1 MNKILKPYVGLW
13 AVCFALFNAIVFLAP
28 IEHDSG
34 FWVGYAFIT
43 VAFLGQFGCTYK
55 AFKAENLKKCFYN
68 VPLITISYTGL
79 IVMLIVGSVCMVI
92 PGIPNWLG
100 VTVCLIVLGITAVAV
115 ISAGA
120 VGSVVDNLDQKVE
133 EKTTFIRNL
142 TIDAENLMNRAKAPM
157 LKNQCKKVW
166 EAVRYS
172 DPMSSKELSN
182 VEQRIQ
188 EEFDVLIDA
197 VIADDLDCTES
208 AARELL
214 VLIADRNKKC
224 KGLKR

>member
-1 MNKILKPYVGLW
+1 MNKILKPYAGVW
-13 AVCFALFNAIVFLAP
+13 AICFALFNALVFLTP
-28 IEHDSG
+28 IEHSGG

-79 IVMLIVGSVCMVI
+79 IVMLIAGSVCMVI

-100 VTVCLIVLGITAVAV
+100 VIVCLVVLGVTAIAV

-120 VGSVVDNLDQKVE
+120 AGSIVANLDQKVE

-142 TIDAENLMNRAKAPM
+142 TIDAESLMNRANAPM
-157 LKNQCKKVW
+157 LKRQCKKVF

-172 DPMSSKELSN
+172 DPMSSAELAD

-188 EEFDVLIDA
+188 EEFDMLTDA

-208 AARELL
+208 IVKELL
-214 VLIADRNKKC
+214 ILIEDRNNKC
-224 KGLKR
+224 RAFK

>member
-1 MNKILKPYVGLW
+1 MTKIMKSYAGVW
-13 AVCFALFNAIVFLAP
+13 AICFALFSAIVFLTP
-28 IEHDSG
+28 IEHSNG

-68 VPLITISYTGL
+68 VPLITISYAGL
-79 IVMLIVGSVCMVI
+79 IVMLIVGSVCMAI

-100 VTVCLIVLGITAVAV
+100 VMVSLVVLGITAVAV

-120 VGSVVDNLDQKVE
+120 SGAIVDHHDKKVE
-133 EKTTFIRNL
+133 EQALFIKTL
-142 TIDAENLMNRAKAPM
+142 TIDAENLMNRANAPM
-157 LKNQCKKVW
+157 LRSQCKKVF

-172 DPMSSKELSN
+172 DPMSSKELSDI
-182 VEQRIQ
+182 EQRIQ
-188 EEFDVLIDA
+188 EEFDMLTDA

-208 AARELL
+208 AAKELL
-214 VLIADRNKKC
+214 TLIAERNKKC
-224 KGLKR
+224 KAFK

>member
-1 MNKILKPYVGLW
+1 MNKILKPYAGVW
-13 AVCFALFNAIVFLAP
+13 AICFALFNAIVFWEP

-34 FWVGYAFIT
+34 FWAGYAFIT

-79 IVMLIVGSVCMVI
+79 IVILIAGSVCMVI

-100 VTVCLIVLGITAVAV
+100 VIVCLVVLGVTAIAV

-120 VGSVVDNLDQKVE
+120 AGSIVANLDQKVE

-142 TIDAENLMNRAKAPM
+142 TIDAENLMNRANAPM
-157 LKNQCKKVW
+157 LKNQCKKVL

-188 EEFDVLIDA
+188 EEFDALTDA
-197 VIADDLDCTES
+197 VISDDLDCSES
-208 AARELL
+208 AAKELL
-214 VLIADRNKKC
+214 TLIAERNKKC
-224 KGLKR
+224 RAFK

>member
-1 MNKILKPYVGLW
+1 MNKILKPYAGVW
-13 AVCFALFNAIVFLAP
+13 AICFALFNALVFLTP
-28 IEHDSG
+28 IEHSGG

-79 IVMLIVGSVCMVI
+79 IVMLIAGSVCMVI

-100 VTVCLIVLGITAVAV
+100 VIVCLVVLGVTAIAV

-120 VGSVVDNLDQKVE
+120 AGSIVANLDQKVE

-142 TIDAENLMNRAKAPM
+142 TIDAENLMNRANAPM
-157 LKNQCKKVW
+157 LKNQCKKVL

-188 EEFDVLIDA
+188 EEFDVLTDA
-197 VIADDLDCTES
+197 VIADDLDLTES
-208 AARELL
+208 SVKEITT
-214 VLIADRNKKC
+214 LINERNNRC
-224 KGLKR
+224 KSFK

>member
-1 MNKILKPYVGLW
+1 MNKILKPYAGVW
-13 AVCFALFNAIVFLAP
+13 AICFALFNAIVFWAP

-68 VPLITISYTGL
+68 VPLNTISYTGL
-79 IVMLIVGSVCMVI
+79 IVMLIAGSVCMVI

-100 VTVCLIVLGITAVAV
+100 VIVCLVVLGVTAIAV

-120 VGSVVDNLDQKVE
+120 AGSIVANLDQKVE

-142 TIDAENLMNRAKAPM
+142 TIDAENLMNRANAPM
-157 LKNQCKKVW
+157 LKNQCKKVL

-188 EEFDVLIDA
+188 EEFDVLTDA

-208 AARELL
+208 AAKELL
-214 VLIADRNKKC
+214 TLIAERNKKC
-224 KGLKR
+224 RAFK

>member
-1 MNKILKPYVGLW
+1 MTKIMKAYASVW
-13 AVCFALFNAIVFLAP
+13 AICFALFSAIVFLTP
-28 IEHDSG
+28 IEHSDG
-34 FWVGYAFIT
+34 FWIGYVFTTI
-43 VAFLGQFGCTYK
+43 AFLGQFGCTYM
-55 AFKAENLKKCFYN
+55 AFKAESLKKCFYN

-79 IVMLIVGSVCMVI
+79 IVMLIAGSVCMVI

-100 VTVCLIVLGITAVAV
+100 VIVCFVVLGVTAIAV

-120 VGSVVDNLDQKVE
+120 AGSIVANLDQKVE

-142 TIDAENLMNRAKAPM
+142 TIDAENLMNRANAPM
-157 LKNQCKKVW
+157 LKNQCKKVL

-172 DPMSSKELSN
+172 DPTSSKELSN

-188 EEFDVLIDA
+188 EEFDVLTDA

-208 AARELL
+208 AAKELL

-224 KGLKR
+224 KGLK

>member
-1 MNKILKPYVGLW
+1 MNKILKPYAGVW
-13 AVCFALFNAIVFLAP
+13 AICFALFSAIVFLTP
-28 IEHDSG
+28 IEHSSG

-55 AFKAENLKKCFYN
+55 AFKAENLKKCFYS

-79 IVMLIVGSVCMVI
+79 IVMLIAGSVCMVI

-100 VTVCLIVLGITAVAV
+100 VIVCLVVLGVTAIAV

-120 VGSVVDNLDQKVE
+120 SGSIVANLDQKVE

-172 DPMSSKELSN
+172 DPMSSKELFN
-182 VEQRIQ
+182 VEQQIR
-188 EEFDVLIDA
+188 EEFNVLTDA

-208 AARELL
+208 AAKELL
-214 VLIADRNKKC
+214 TLIAERNKKC
-224 KGLKR
+224 RAFK

>member
-1 MNKILKPYVGLW
+1 MNKILKPYAGVW
-13 AVCFALFNAIVFLAP
+13 VICFALFNALVFLTP
-28 IEHDSG
+28 IEHSGG
-34 FWVGYAFIT
+34 FWDCYAFIT

-55 AFKAENLKKCFYN
+55 AFKTESLKKCFYN

-79 IVMLIVGSVCMVI
+79 IVILIAGSVCMVI
-92 PGIPNWLG
+92 SGIPNWLG
-100 VTVCLIVLGITAVAV
+100 VIVCLVVLGVTAVAI

-120 VGSVVDNLDQKVE
+120 AGSIVANLDQKVE

-142 TIDAENLMNRAKAPM
+142 TIDAENLMNRANAPM
-157 LKNQCKKVW
+157 LKNQCKKVL

-188 EEFDVLIDA
+188 EEFDVLTDA

-208 AARELL
+208 AAKELL
-214 VLIADRNKKC
+214 TLIAERNKKC
-224 KGLKR
+224 RAFK

>member
-1 MNKILKPYVGLW
+1 MNKILKPYAGVW
-13 AVCFALFNAIVFLAP
+13 AICFALFNALVFLTP
-28 IEHDSG
+28 IEHSGG

-79 IVMLIVGSVCMVI
+79 IVMLIAGSVCMVI

-100 VTVCLIVLGITAVAV
+100 VIVCLVVLGVTAIAV

-120 VGSVVDNLDQKVE
+120 AGTIVDHLDKKVE

-142 TIDAENLMNRAKAPM
+142 TIDAENLMNRANAPM
-157 LKNQCKKVW
+157 LKNQCKKVL

-188 EEFDVLIDA
+188 EEFDVLTDA
-197 VIADDLDCTES
+197 VIADDFDCTES
-208 AARELL
+208 AAKELL
-214 VLIADRNKKC
+214 TLIAERNKKC
-224 KGLKR
+224 RAFK

>member
-1 MNKILKPYVGLW
+1 MNKILKPYAGVW
-13 AVCFALFNAIVFLAP
+13 AICFALFNAIVFLTP

-79 IVMLIVGSVCMVI
+79 IVMLIAGSVCMVI

-100 VTVCLIVLGITAVAV
+100 VIVCLVMLGITAIAV

-120 VGSVVDNLDQKVE
+120 AGSIVANLDQKAE

-142 TIDAENLMNRAKAPM
+142 TIDAENLMNRASASM
-157 LKNQCKKVW
+157 LKNQCKKVF

-172 DPMSSKELSN
+172 DPISSKELFN
-182 VEQRIQ
+182 VEQRIR
-188 EEFDVLIDA
+188 EEFNVLTDA
-197 VIADDLDCTES
+197 VIADDLDSTES
-208 AARELL
+208 TVKELL
-214 VLIADRNKKC
+214 TLIAERNNKC
-224 KGLKR
+224 RLSK

>member
-1 MNKILKPYVGLW
+1 MNKILKPYAGVW
-13 AVCFALFNAIVFLAP
+13 AICFALFNALVFLTP
-28 IEHDSG
+28 IEHSGG

-55 AFKAENLKKCFYN
+55 AFKAESLKKCFYN

-79 IVMLIVGSVCMVI
+79 IVMLIAGSVCMVI

-100 VTVCLIVLGITAVAV
+100 VIVCLVVLGVTAIAV

-120 VGSVVDNLDQKVE
+120 AGSIVANLDQKVE

-142 TIDAENLMNRAKAPM
+142 TIDAEKLMNRANAPM
-157 LKNQCKKVW
+157 LKNQCKKVL

-172 DPMSSKELSN
+172 DPMSSKELAD

-188 EEFDVLIDA
+188 EEFDILTDA
-197 VIADDLDCTES
+197 VIADNLDSTES
-208 AARELL
+208 AAKELL
-214 VLIADRNKKC
+214 TLIAERNNRCRLSK
-224 KGLKR
+224 

>member
-1 MNKILKPYVGLW
+1 MNKILKPYVGVW
-13 AVCFALFNAIVFLAP
+13 AICFALFNAIVFLAP

-79 IVMLIVGSVCMVI
+79 IVMLIAGSVCMVI

-100 VTVCLIVLGITAVAV
+100 VIVCLVVLGVTAIAV
-115 ISAGA
+115 INAGA
-120 VGSVVDNLDQKVE
+120 AGSIVANLDQKVE

-142 TIDAENLMNRAKAPM
+142 TIDAENLMNRANAPI
-157 LKNQCKKVW
+157 LKNQCKKVL

-188 EEFDVLIDA
+188 EEFDVLTDA
-197 VIADDLDCTES
+197 VIADDLDRTES
-208 AARELL
+208 AAKELL

-224 KGLKR
+224 KGLK

>member
-1 MNKILKPYVGLW
+1 MNKIMKSYAGVW
-13 AVCFALFNAIVFLAP
+13 AICFALFNAIVFLTP
-28 IEHDSG
+28 IERSGG
-34 FWVGYAFIT
+34 FWVGYVFTTI
-43 VAFLGQFGCTYK
+43 AFLGQFGCTYK
-55 AFKAENLKKCFYN
+55 ASKAENLKKCFYN

-79 IVMLIVGSVCMVI
+79 IAMLIVGSVCMVI

-100 VTVCLIVLGITAVAV
+100 VIVCLVVLGVTAIAV

-120 VGSVVDNLDQKVE
+120 AGSIVANLDQKVE

-142 TIDAENLMNRAKAPM
+142 TIDAENLMNRANAPM
-157 LKNQCKKVW
+157 LKNQCKKVF

-172 DPMSSKELSN
+172 DPMPSKELSD

-188 EEFDVLIDA
+188 EEFDILTDA

-208 AARELL
+208 AAKELL

-224 KGLKR
+224 KGLK